1 MFGNLRNIIKPKNQV
16 IKIISKN
23 KNKVTQIPTKEFKYQ
38 PPDNKLPHKDFIKIF
53 RWKSY

>member
-1 MFGNLRNIIKPKNQV
+1 MFGNLRNIIKPKNQI

-23 KNKVTQIPTKEFKYQ
+23 KNKVTQIPNKEFKYQ